1 MRFSIW
7 NYRRIFAVIGAVI
20 MVLVIALSLVNL
32 IEKNLFYPLK
42 FKTEVFAAAKENG
55 VDSALIFAVIKV
67 ESEFDESAVSG
78 KGAYGLM
85 QITKSTADY
94 IAKFKGVESFDI
106 LDAKTNID
114 FGVFYLKYLIDKF
127 NNTETAIFAY
137 NAGEG
142 KVKAWLKNKE
152 YSDDGVYL
160 KVVPYRETLEY
171 GKKIKKTF
179 SKYKKLYRNIL
190 DK

>member
-7 NYRRIFAVIGAVI
+7 NYRRVLAVIGAVI

-42 FKTEVFAAAKENG
+42 FKTEVLAAAKENG

-67 ESEFDESAVSG
+67 ESEFDESAVSN
-78 KGAYGLM
+78 KGAFGLM

-94 IAKFKGVESFDI
+94 IAKLKGEKSYDI
-106 LDAKTNID
+106 MDAKTNIN
-114 FGVFYLKYLIDKF
+114 FGTFYLKYLIDKF
-127 NNTETAIFAY
+127 NNIESAIYAY

-142 KVKAWLKNKE
+142 KVREWLKNKE

-160 KVVPYRETLEY
+160 QLVAYKETLEY

-179 SKYKKLYRNIL
+179 SKYKKLYGNIL